1 MHFHRGTD
9 DGIGFR
15 IALIDFISHFRFLI
29 RVNPWSHER
38 SFSKQQ
44 PHRQDKACRPPIC
57 SNIHRRADDG
67 IGFRITFN
75 DFTNHTD
82 FSSAIIRINLRLIEM
97 SIRLFLRSQARAFFE
112 RFGNISI
119 GQHDWGSGQF
129 AGQHDTGRR

>member
-1 MHFHRGTD
+1 MSVDETLVLKSRRGE
-9 DGIGFR
+9 I
-15 IALIDFISHFRFLI
+15 H
-29 RVNPWSHER
+29 
-38 SFSKQQ
+38 
-44 PHRQDKACRPPIC
+44 
-57 SNIHRRADDG
+57 HRRSLETSRFSIAAP
-67 IGFRITFN
+67 IRFVTAFN

-129 AGQHDTGRR
+129 AGQHDTGGK